1 MAQRPFAGFFFCKAR
16 STTLKTRMPQISTV
30 ATNPTSPA
38 LKIGV
43 IAFGAVL
50 LLSFY
55 QLTIENSYAPLR
67 PEIAVDLHINTLQT
81 ALISSSFLIAY
92 ALVQIPA
99 GFLIDRIGTARILP
113 FVAIATGL
121 GAYFMSKSDG
131 MNGAVAGRALM
142 GIAAAFGCPA
152 AASIARRALP
162 LMYFPLCM
170 GLTDMAIG
178 LGGVS
183 GTWGGNEL
191 QAMTHWRTALQIA
204 AVAALPLSLI
214 LFFAIRN
221 RWFGS
226 DYKSTVDFQPK
237 LSVVGTIKDLWARKN
252 VRIASLIFAGGCGT
266 ICGFGGMW
274 NMQLAESWA
283 WKEPQAILIGSSFYV
298 GIAIGSPLTG
308 SLGVRFGSRA
318 TILTCMSITLPAF
331 LFWLLVPIDW
341 PIWFDAFNVAVIGA
355 GLSSVTL
362 AFEIAG
368 RSLPSGRVATAI
380 AMVNL
385 AGICA
390 GAILEI
396 IPGIVTHFLNAS
408 PLREMQIANAVFA
421 VMLAVTI
428 WATTLV
434 RKAE

>member
-1 MAQRPFAGFFFCKAR
+1 M
-16 STTLKTRMPQISTV
+16 TTV
-30 ATNPTSPA
+30 ATKPTSPA
-38 LKIGV
+38 LKIGI

-50 LLSFY
+50 LLSLY

-67 PEIAVDLHINTLQT
+67 PEIAVDLHLNTLQT

-131 MNGAVAGRALM
+131 MTGAVAGRALM

-152 AASIARRALP
+152 AASVARRAIP

-204 AVAALPLSLI
+204 AVVAIPLSL
-214 LFFAIRN
+214 LMFFSIRN

-226 DYKSTVDFQPK
+226 GFKSTAEFQPK
-237 LSVVGTIKDLWARKN
+237 LSVAATVKDLWTHKD
-252 VRIASLIFAGGCGT
+252 VRVASLIFAGGCGT

-283 WKEPQAILIGSSFYV
+283 WKEPQAILIASSFYV
-298 GIAIGSPLTG
+298 GIAIGSPLIG
-308 SLGVRFGSRA
+308 WLGVRFGSRA
-318 TILTCMSITLPAF
+318 TILTSMSITLPAF

-341 PIWFDAFNVAVIGA
+341 PLWFDALNVAVIGA

-368 RSLPSGRVATAI
+368 RSLPPKRIATAI

-385 AGICA
+385 AGICT
-390 GAILEI
+390 GAVLEI
-396 IPGIVTHFLNAS
+396 IPGIITHFLNAS

-421 VMLAVTI
+421 VMLVVTI

>member
-1 MAQRPFAGFFFCKAR
+1 
-16 STTLKTRMPQISTV
+16 MPEMTTV
-30 ATNPTSPA
+30 ATKPTSPA

-67 PEIAVDLHINTLQT
+67 PEIAVDLHLNTLQT

-121 GAYFMSKSDG
+121 GAFFMSKSDG
-131 MNGAVAGRALM
+131 MTGAVAGRSLM

-152 AASIARRALP
+152 AASVARRAIP

-204 AVAALPLSLI
+204 AVVAIPLSL
-214 LFFAIRN
+214 LMFFSIRN

-226 DYKSTVDFQPK
+226 GFKSTAEFQPK
-237 LSVVGTIKDLWARKN
+237 LSVAATVKDLWTHKD
-252 VRIASLIFAGGCGT
+252 VRVASLIFAGGCGT

-283 WKEPQAILIGSSFYV
+283 WKEPQAILIASSFYV
-298 GIAIGSPLTG
+298 GIAIGSPLIG
-308 SLGVRFGSRA
+308 WLGVRFGSRA
-318 TILTCMSITLPAF
+318 TILTSMSITLPAF

-341 PIWFDAFNVAVIGA
+341 PLWFDALNVAVIGA

-368 RSLPSGRVATAI
+368 RSLPPKRIATAI

-385 AGICA
+385 AGICT
-390 GAILEI
+390 GAVLEI
-396 IPGIVTHFLNAS
+396 IPGIITHFLNAS

-421 VMLAVTI
+421 VMLVVTI

>member
-1 MAQRPFAGFFFCKAR
+1 MAQQPFAGFFFCKAR
-16 STTLKTRMPQISTV
+16 STTLQARMPEMTTV
-30 ATNPTSPA
+30 ATKPTSPA

-67 PEIAVDLHINTLQT
+67 PEIAVDLHLNTLQT

-121 GAYFMSKSDG
+121 GAFFMSKSDG
-131 MNGAVAGRALM
+131 MTGAVAGRSLM

-152 AASIARRALP
+152 AASVARRAIP

-204 AVAALPLSLI
+204 AVVAIPLSL
-214 LFFAIRN
+214 LMFFSIRN

-226 DYKSTVDFQPK
+226 GFKSTAEFQPK
-237 LSVVGTIKDLWARKN
+237 LSVAATVKDLWTHKD
-252 VRIASLIFAGGCGT
+252 VRVASLIFAGGCGT

-283 WKEPQAILIGSSFYV
+283 WKEPQAILIASSFYV
-298 GIAIGSPLTG
+298 GIAIGSPLIG
-308 SLGVRFGSRA
+308 WLGVRFGSRA
-318 TILTCMSITLPAF
+318 TILTSMSITLPAF

-341 PIWFDAFNVAVIGA
+341 PLWFDALNVAVIGA

-368 RSLPSGRVATAI
+368 RSLPPKRIATAI

-385 AGICA
+385 AGICT
-390 GAILEI
+390 GAVLEI
-396 IPGIVTHFLNAS
+396 IPGIITHFLNAS

-421 VMLAVTI
+421 VMLVVTI

>member
-1 MAQRPFAGFFFCKAR
+1 
-16 STTLKTRMPQISTV
+16 MPEMTTV
-30 ATNPTSPA
+30 ATNSASQA
-38 LKIGV
+38 LKIGI

-50 LLSFY
+50 LLSLY

-67 PEIAVDLHINTLQT
+67 PEIAVDLHLNTLQT

-131 MNGAVAGRALM
+131 MTGAVAGRSLM

-152 AASIARRALP
+152 AASVARRAIP

-204 AVAALPLSLI
+204 AVVAIPLSL
-214 LFFAIRN
+214 LMFFSIRN

-226 DYKSTVDFQPK
+226 GFKSTAEFQPK
-237 LSVVGTIKDLWARKN
+237 LSVAATVKDLWTHKD
-252 VRIASLIFAGGCGT
+252 VRVASLIFAGGCGT

-283 WKEPQAILIGSSFYV
+283 WKEPQAILIASSFYV
-298 GIAIGSPLTG
+298 GIAIGSPLIG
-308 SLGVRFGSRA
+308 WLGVRFGSRA
-318 TILTCMSITLPAF
+318 TILTSMSITLPAF

-341 PIWFDAFNVAVIGA
+341 PLWFDALNVAVIGA

-368 RSLPSGRVATAI
+368 RSLPPKRIATAI

-385 AGICA
+385 AGICT
-390 GAILEI
+390 GAVLEI
-396 IPGIVTHFLNAS
+396 IPGIITHFLNAS

-421 VMLAVTI
+421 VMLVVTI

>member
-1 MAQRPFAGFFFCKAR
+1 MAQ
-16 STTLKTRMPQISTV
+16 MSTV

-67 PEIAVDLHINTLQT
+67 PEIAVDLHLTTLQT
-81 ALISSSFLIAY
+81 ALISSSFLIAF
-92 ALVQIPA
+92 AIFQLPA
-99 GFLIDRIGTARILP
+99 GFILERIGTARVLP
-113 FVAIATGL
+113 VLAIATGL
-121 GAYFMSKSDG
+121 GAYIMSKSDG
-131 MNGAVAGRALM
+131 MTGAVAGRALM
-142 GIAAAFGCPA
+142 GIAAAFGTPA
-152 AASIARRALP
+152 AGFVARRALS
-162 LMYFPLCM
+162 LRVFPLCM
-170 GLTDMAIG
+170 GLTAMSIG
-178 LGGVS
+178 LGGVV

-204 AVAALPLSLI
+204 ALAALPLSLI
-214 LFFAIRN
+214 LFLAIRN

-226 DYKSTVDFQPK
+226 DYKPTVDFQPK
-237 LSVVGTIKDLWARKN
+237 LSVVGTIKDLWARRN

-308 SLGVRFGSRA
+308 WLGVRFGSRA

-341 PIWFDAFNVAVIGA
+341 PIWFDVFNVAVIGA

-380 AMVNL
+380 AMINL

-396 IPGIVTHFLNAS
+396 IPGIITHFLNAS

>member
-1 MAQRPFAGFFFCKAR
+1 M
-16 STTLKTRMPQISTV
+16 TTV
-30 ATNPTSPA
+30 ATKPTSPA
-38 LKIGV
+38 LKIGI

-50 LLSFY
+50 LLSLY

-67 PEIAVDLHINTLQT
+67 PEIAVDLHLNTLQT

-131 MNGAVAGRALM
+131 MTGAVAGRSLM

-152 AASIARRALP
+152 AASVARRAIP

-204 AVAALPLSLI
+204 AVVAIPLSL
-214 LFFAIRN
+214 LMFFSIRN

-226 DYKSTVDFQPK
+226 GFKSTAEFQPK
-237 LSVVGTIKDLWARKN
+237 LSVAATVKDLWTHKD
-252 VRIASLIFAGGCGT
+252 VRVASLIFAGGCGT

-283 WKEPQAILIGSSFYV
+283 WKEPQAILIASSFYV
-298 GIAIGSPLTG
+298 GIAIGSPLIG
-308 SLGVRFGSRA
+308 WLGVRFGSRA
-318 TILTCMSITLPAF
+318 TILTSMSITLPAF

-341 PIWFDAFNVAVIGA
+341 PLWFDALNVAVIGA

-368 RSLPSGRVATAI
+368 RSLPPKRIATAI

-385 AGICA
+385 AGICT
-390 GAILEI
+390 GAVLEI
-396 IPGIVTHFLNAS
+396 IPGIITHFLNAS

-421 VMLAVTI
+421 VMLVVTI

>member
-1 MAQRPFAGFFFCKAR
+1 MAQQPFAGFFFCKAR
-16 STTLKTRMPQISTV
+16 STTLQTRMPEMTTV
-30 ATNPTSPA
+30 ATKPTSPA

-67 PEIAVDLHINTLQT
+67 PEIAVDLHLNTLQT

-121 GAYFMSKSDG
+121 GAFFMSKSDG
-131 MNGAVAGRALM
+131 MTGAVAGRSLM

-152 AASIARRALP
+152 AASVARRAIP

-204 AVAALPLSLI
+204 AVVAIPLSL
-214 LFFAIRN
+214 LMFFSIRN

-226 DYKSTVDFQPK
+226 GFKSTAEFQPK
-237 LSVVGTIKDLWARKN
+237 LSVAATVKDLWTHKD
-252 VRIASLIFAGGCGT
+252 VRVASLIFAGGCGT

-283 WKEPQAILIGSSFYV
+283 WKEPQAILIASSFYV
-298 GIAIGSPLTG
+298 GIAIGSPLIG
-308 SLGVRFGSRA
+308 WLGVRFGSRA
-318 TILTCMSITLPAF
+318 TILTSMSITLPAF

-341 PIWFDAFNVAVIGA
+341 PLWFDALNVAVIGA

-368 RSLPSGRVATAI
+368 RSLPPKRIATAI

-385 AGICA
+385 AGICT
-390 GAILEI
+390 GAVLEI
-396 IPGIVTHFLNAS
+396 IPGIITHFLNAS

-421 VMLAVTI
+421 VMLVVTI